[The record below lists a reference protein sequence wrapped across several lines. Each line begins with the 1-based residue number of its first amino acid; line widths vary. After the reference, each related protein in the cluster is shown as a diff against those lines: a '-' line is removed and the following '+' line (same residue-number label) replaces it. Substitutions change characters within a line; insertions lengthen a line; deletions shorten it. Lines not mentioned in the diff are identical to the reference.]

1 MLNFHRECWN
11 PVKKHSKAL
20 VFFAVS
26 KQIPIVYSADRGRAE
41 TKDGSSVQNIQKNG
55 LYYRVFKKS
64 NKSKQIYNQ
73 LIVLSKLRGKVLKII
88 YDGIMSG
95 HLGIR
100 KTTDRIFNEFF
111 WPAVRKDVQQ
121 YCKV

>member
-41 TKDGSSVQNIQKNG
+41 NSQHNHKSGAFDYIQSV
-55 LYYRVFKKS
+55 R
-64 NKSKQIYNQ
+64 
-73 LIVLSKLRGKVLKII
+73 
-88 YDGIMSG
+88 SG
-95 HLGIR
+95 ALVTLVIEH
-100 KTTDRIFNEFF
+100 
-111 WPAVRKDVQQ
+111 
-121 YCKV
+121 C